1 MEITSMILVLDPMV
15 IVTGHI
21 DFTSNDRLYL
31 GILLRHLEKLLDAI
45 HVSMVS
51 YGKSRHAQF
60 LGTLEKSRNGCLA
73 VKNGILSMDVKV
85 DERHIFSFIR

>member
-1 MEITSMILVLDPMV
+1 
-15 IVTGHI
+15 
-21 DFTSNDRLYL
+21 
-31 GILLRHLEKLLDAI
+31 
-45 HVSMVS
+45 MVS